1 MWQQARLAET
11 ELAQSAGASATP
23 TPGGVSFDPIF
34 PLSSS
39 SSSVAAGASQS
50 QVSVAGENGMVRD
63 EAEDDNLKRQ
73 IELKREEQAS
83 LKTEIEQLF
92 AGLETSDKRQILRAQ
107 NLYNEGLVVMR
118 NILRERIGVTG
129 PDVEAAPAREPFQQD
144 T

>member
-1 MWQQARLAET
+1 
-11 ELAQSAGASATP
+11 
-23 TPGGVSFDPIF
+23 
-34 PLSSS
+34 
-39 SSSVAAGASQS
+39 
-50 QVSVAGENGMVRD
+50 MVRD